1 MTFTKRKNG
10 LMKKAMEL
18 SVLCDCDIA
27 LVIFNSNSKL
37 FQYSSS
43 EIETILEKYARM
55 EVEPHEKRNNHDL
68 FNQHFRGQ
76 IAEDR
81 KEAQRAGKA
90 VDAATGHLPES
101 HPKVLK
107 SDLALLKQKGAAG
120 AKGAASAGGAAKDVK
135 LEASNAAPEDDK
147 AKAVAMAAA
156 NKAKRKKPGSS
167 GKAAAGGEEAAPL
180 SAQPTDIDDDLDN
193 DRFMEEL
200 RNAGAAGMEANGLGL
215 GLTPR
220 TEQAYQQ
227 LNRDFED
234 IQNSVG
240 GAPGMGGLFEG
251 FLGGVEVV
259 KGKRTQLTNG
269 KGKGAAAPGGGA
281 ANGESNKGAAPG
293 GGAKGGAAAAGLPP
307 AKGNP
312 VTKRRS
318 ASKAKAK
325 KDLSILVPENKSKQI
340 VTLEGGAPTGRV
352 KDAAASSGLGPG
364 ITPGRGDIGSA
375 KTGLTPTGISPPNML
390 KELGHSQGLVGV
402 LPSPSGLGALA
413 ALSPP
418 GSGGGSLLAQG
429 MLTSGINLATPLGV
443 ASLDWPSPRALG
455 DSTRI
460 TETSGGGTEAGQS
473 KPSNAKDPDGDTK
486 TNAVQANANGSA
498 ARSAAADEKAGAKR
512 GADESGAAPGSKR
525 TRSSAKT

>member
-1 MTFTKRKNG
+1 MTRPTTGCPRVVACPG
-10 LMKKAMEL
+10 IWPLG
-18 SVLCDCDIA
+18 A
-27 LVIFNSNSKL
+27 L
-37 FQYSSS
+37 
-43 EIETILEKYARM
+43 
-55 EVEPHEKRNNHDL
+55 
-68 FNQHFRGQ
+68 
-76 IAEDR
+76 
-81 KEAQRAGKA
+81 
-90 VDAATGHLPES
+90 
-101 HPKVLK
+101 
-107 SDLALLKQKGAAG
+107 
-120 AKGAASAGGAAKDVK
+120 
-135 LEASNAAPEDDK
+135 
-147 AKAVAMAAA
+147 
-156 NKAKRKKPGSS
+156 
-167 GKAAAGGEEAAPL
+167 
-180 SAQPTDIDDDLDN
+180 
-193 DRFMEEL
+193 
-200 RNAGAAGMEANGLGL
+200 
-215 GLTPR
+215 
-220 TEQAYQQ
+220 
-227 LNRDFED
+227 
-234 IQNSVG
+234 
-240 GAPGMGGLFEG
+240 
-251 FLGGVEVV
+251 
-259 KGKRTQLTNG
+259 
-269 KGKGAAAPGGGA
+269 
-281 ANGESNKGAAPG
+281 
-293 GGAKGGAAAAGLPP
+293 AAAAGLPP